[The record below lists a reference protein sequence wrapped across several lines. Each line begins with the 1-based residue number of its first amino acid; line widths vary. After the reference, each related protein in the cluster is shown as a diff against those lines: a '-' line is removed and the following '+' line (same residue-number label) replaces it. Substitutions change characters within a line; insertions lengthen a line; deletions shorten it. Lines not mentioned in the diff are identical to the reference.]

1 MQHRHVVPQHGSAC
15 AVLHVQVSQEF
26 CDPSCGCFE
35 TSRLF
40 EVLKFVPE
48 ATGTVRPQ
56 AFQQIHG
63 QRKPCISCA
72 RPATTHLRTL
82 AHFRD
87 VLFATCIRIA
97 TGQKLLRS
105 DSRKSR
111 FRRQRI
117 VSAPVLYGVISCQG
131 FCWYSSD
138 GHARHVAVVASLLTV
153 GDRHDTW

>member
-1 MQHRHVVPQHGSAC
+1 MQHRHVVPHHGSAC

-87 VLFATCIRIA
+87 VLFATGIRIA

-111 FRRQRI
+111 FRRLENRVCAGSVWGHQLSGVLLVQFGWPCKTCCSRCFPSDSGR
-117 VSAPVLYGVISCQG
+117 SA
-131 FCWYSSD
+131 
-138 GHARHVAVVASLLTV
+138 
-153 GDRHDTW
+153 